1 MNRRFWLL
9 GSIAGILAEASLS
22 GCASVREPDKHAS
35 TMQAGAPVA
44 QSAPQAQRPQSDIQ
58 SLQQDRK
65 QDAHVIADA
74 QKALGTLHH

>member
-1 MNRRFWLL
+1 
-9 GSIAGILAEASLS
+9 
-22 GCASVREPDKHAS
+22 
-35 TMQAGAPVA
+35 MQAGAPVA